1 MIQRKTTYVKKSHK
15 TRQARTSG
23 GSVNDKVHTYLLM
36 HAHALFSSLGRLM
49 RTRFTSIMTIAVM
62 AIAISLAGGF
72 YILLVNVQQLTG
84 NLETS
89 NQISVFLKLEVSDE
103 RGRELVK
110 QLAGNADIQKIT
122 LITKQQALEEFQAY
136 SGFGDALKA
145 LQNNPLPTVIQI
157 LPGNSLHES
166 TRLEPLLEEI
176 RRLSEVDFAQMDMQ
190 WVQRLQSIMSLA
202 RRGVFLLSII
212 LALAVLFITG
222 NTIRLEL
229 QNRKDEVIIAKLV
242 GATNGFIQRP
252 FLYCGLWYGFFAG
265 ITAWVIITIMLLVLQ
280 QPIEKIS
287 SLYDGS
293 FEIIFLGFNDT
304 LLFVSVSSLLGV
316 IGAWIVLVFQLQ
328 QLKPE

>member
-1 MIQRKTTYVKKSHK
+1 
-15 TRQARTSG
+15 
-23 GSVNDKVHTYLLM
+23 
-36 HAHALFSSLGRLM
+36 
-49 RTRFTSIMTIAVM
+49 MTIAVM

-103 RGRELVK
+103 RGQELVK

-293 FEIIFLGFNDT
+293 FEIIFLGFSDT
-304 LLFVSVSSLLGV
+304 LLFVTVSSLLGL

>member
-1 MIQRKTTYVKKSHK
+1 
-15 TRQARTSG
+15 
-23 GSVNDKVHTYLLM
+23 
-36 HAHALFSSLGRLM
+36 
-49 RTRFTSIMTIAVM
+49 MTIAVM

-89 NQISVFLKLEVSDE
+89 NQISVFLKLEVSDQQ
-103 RGRELVK
+103 GRELANK
-110 QLAGNADIQKIT
+110 LSGNADIQKIK
-122 LITKQQALEEFQAY
+122 LITKQQALEEFQTY

-157 LPGNSLHES
+157 LPGNSLQES
-166 TRLEPLLEEI
+166 TRIKSLLEDL
-176 RRLSEVDFAQMDMQ
+176 RRLPEVDFAQMDMQ
-190 WVQRLQSIMSLA
+190 WVQRLQSIMTLA
-202 RRGVFLLSII
+202 RRGVSLLSII

-252 FLYCGLWYGFFAG
+252 FLYCGLWYGLFAG
-265 ITAWVIITIMLLVLQ
+265 ILAWVIVTIMLLVLQ

-293 FEIIFLGFNDT
+293 FEIIFLGFSDT
-304 LLFVSVSSLLGV
+304 LLFVTVSALLGL